1 MAFNMFPYS
10 NLHRLNTDWVLE
22 EIRKAQE
29 AVQDAK
35 EEVDAAVSIMEGYD
49 EQLAALSQG
58 LSTLSGTVTSLGSTV
73 STLGT
78 TVAGQGD
85 LITGLAGTVTSQG
98 NAITALNNSAVKVTA
113 QSWNDTQKGQA
124 RDNIGAASA
133 SSVSTLGT
141 TVAGQGDL
149 ITGLTGTV
157 TSQGNAITALNNSAV
172 KVTAQTLTNAQ
183 KLQARQ
189 NIGAAAAG
197 DTPSGGMLT
206 CNVVEDSGGTY
217 SLDGMTAAEIASAI
231 LDNFEPVALFL
242 LPYDNSYALTLT
254 DVRARELAAGVYT
267 IQAQATMSRTVI
279 NISIQLT
286 GGVTTVTVTESS
298 MDIPEFEQVSGTTV
312 SFRPVNGKYYDC
324 TASAVDDLTI
334 TNTPLVNG
342 LRGWSV
348 CFTSGATPTR
358 TSFPA
363 AILGLDSFAAEANT
377 IYEINVLDNRA
388 VVGSWAVSSS

>member
-85 LITGLAGTVTSQG
+85 LITGLS
-98 NAITALNNSAVKVTA
+98 
-113 QSWNDTQKGQA
+113 
-124 RDNIGAASA
+124 
-133 SSVSTLGT
+133 
-141 TVAGQGDL
+141 
-149 ITGLTGTV
+149 GTV